1 MARDLRMNVDADA
14 SGARRG
20 LDAAARAVDN
30 LGDETRR
37 LQREFAQASREA
49 SKLDRKLLETRA
61 AAAALGREFARTQDK
76 GLVAQID
83 AQNKAAAEI
92 KRIQASIVGDTE
104 KRARDTAKA
113 WKNAIGDLDKLKG
126 GNKDKGLFGFFG
138 DATKLGAKEGAET
151 ASTFA
156 AAIQG
161 GIMEGFKSLP
171 APAQAAIVAGI
182 GGAISLGA
190 PVIASALSAALLLGV
205 GGGGLAAGI
214 ALAIGNTQVK
224 GAFSGLGQTI
234 MANLREAAKP
244 FQGEL
249 VESANIFG
257 RAFRDSLP
265 DIKGI
270 FATLAQ
276 AVRPLAAGLASL
288 VHNALPGI
296 RRAAEA
302 SVPVFRELA
311 RQMPEIG
318 AAISDF
324 FGSIADGG
332 PGAVETFRQILI
344 LTTGLIRATGG
355 YLEQL
360 SYVAQGWAV
369 INHLMFP
376 FANQTS
382 QLAEIGVSMEDVG
395 ASAERT
401 GRSVRQLKID
411 FDALFG
417 REMDAREAAIAFEQA
432 FDDLTEGFKRGA
444 GALDINNQKGRDNIR
459 LVDDAI
465 NRARDKLKADLDAA
479 AGSQAAIDA
488 ANRAYQ
494 SEIDRIRDVLRHMG
508 LQESEIDKLIGKANT
523 IPRNITIDV
532 GLVGASAATGMLNSL
547 GNAISR
553 VVGAG
558 VSISASK
565 SMQKRAGGGP
575 VVAGQ
580 AYIVGENRPEIFVPD
595 VSGQILPDTSAM
607 ARQPAAGG
615 TRATRIELV
624 PAARS
629 GDALMD
635 ELIRLL
641 RARVRNESGGDVSE
655 FFATA
660 V

>member
-1 MARDLRMNVDADA
+1 MARDLRMNIDADA

-20 LDAAARAVDN
+20 LDTAARALNDVARQTREVERSFIAASGAAVVAAKRIDDV
-30 LGDETRR
+30 GD
-37 LQREFAQASREA
+37 QARSSAAEA
-49 SKLDRKLLETRA
+49 KLLARA
-61 AAAALGREFARTQDK
+61 LDDVGDQARQAGRAMGRIEGPSGK
-76 GLVAQID
+76 GLLTGLAGEATRTVE
-83 AQNKAAAEI
+83 KA
-92 KRIQASIVGDTE
+92 
-104 KRARDTAKA
+104 
-113 WKNAIGDLDKLKG
+113 
-126 GNKDKGLFGFFG
+126 
-138 DATKLGAKEGAET
+138 GAEAAT
-151 ASTFA
+151 TFA
-156 AAIQG
+156 SAIEG
-161 GIMEGFKSLP
+161 GIMNAFKALP
-171 APAQAAIVAGI
+171 AEAQAGIAAGVGTAIAV
-182 GGAISLGA
+182 GA
-190 PVIASALSAALLLGV
+190 PVIASALNAALLLGV

-214 ALAIGNTQVK
+214 ALAASNAQVK
-224 GAFSGLGQTI
+224 NAFSGLGQTI

-244 FQGEL
+244 FEGEL
-249 VESANIFG
+249 VASANIFG
-257 RAFRDSLP
+257 KAFRDSLP

-276 AVRPLAAGLASL
+276 AIQPLAAGLAGMVRS
-288 VHNALPGI
+288 ALPGI

-302 SVPVFRELA
+302 AVPVFRELA
-311 RQMPEIG
+311 REMPRLG
-318 AAISDF
+318 TAISDF
-324 FGSIADGG
+324 FSSIADGG

-344 LTTGLIRATGG
+344 LTSGLIKATGG

-382 QLAEIGVSMEDVG
+382 QLAEIGVSMENVG
-395 ASAERT
+395 TSAERT

-459 LVDDAI
+459 LIDDAI

-479 AGSQAAIDA
+479 AGSQTAIDA
-488 ANRAYQ
+488 ANAAYQ
-494 SEIDRIRDVLRHMG
+494 SEIERIREVLRHMG

-532 GLVGASAATGMLNSL
+532 GLVGAGAATGMLNSL

-553 VVGAG
+553 VIGG
-558 VSISASK
+558 GGNVSASASK

-580 AYIVGENRPEIFVPD
+580 AYIVGEHRPEIFVPN
-595 VSGQILPDTSAM
+595 VNGRILPDAAAM
-607 ARQPAAGG
+607 ARHGAFASPASTSAAPTLRYNG
-615 TRATRIELV
+615 TPMGL
-624 PAARS
+624 
-629 GDALMD
+629 DALFLSWL
-635 ELIRLL
+635 EKKF
-641 RARVRNESGGDVSE
+641 RNGDLQ
-655 FFATA
+655 FGT
-660 V
+660 